1 MMMFLLFMMILL
13 FLNSVGYLYLNR
25 RAGAGILRLRGYRNY
40 SHFRME
46 ELLEARYDSLV
57 FLVQQS
63 LTGLVTAAVLVLCAC
78 FGCSLDG
85 FFRLLAFWDAAVF
98 LLGLWGFMRGM
109 DFSHCR
115 PARHLRDVITYSVP
129 LALAGFA
136 VSLVCLTGW
145 TGVVCTFLFVFL
157 MFFHSR

>member
-57 FLVQQS
+57 FLP
-63 LTGLVTAAVLVLCAC
+63 GAAVPHRP
-78 FGCSLDG
+78 GH
-85 FFRLLAFWDAAVF
+85 R
-98 LLGLWGFMRGM
+98 
-109 DFSHCR
+109 CR
-115 PARHLRDVITYSVP
+115 PRP
-129 LALAGFA
+129 
-136 VSLVCLTGW
+136 VCLLR
-145 TGVVCTFLFVFL
+145 LFP
-157 MFFHSR
+157 